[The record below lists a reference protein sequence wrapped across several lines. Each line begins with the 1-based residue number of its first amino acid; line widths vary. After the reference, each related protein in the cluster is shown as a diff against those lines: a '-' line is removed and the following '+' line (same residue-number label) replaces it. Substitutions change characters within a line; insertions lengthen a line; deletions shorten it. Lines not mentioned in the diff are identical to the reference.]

1 MSVLKVSG
9 VSDLAG
15 LGGFSFNS
23 GSITANGT
31 LRVADININ
40 GSITGSSNYN
50 IPSLSGQSFKLLRTD

>member
-15 LGGFSFNS
+15 LGGFDFNS

-31 LRVADININ
+31 LRVQNININ
-40 GSITGSSNYN
+40 GDITG
-50 IPSLSGQSFKLLRTD
+50 

>member
-31 LRVADININ
+31 LRVQDLTIN
-40 GSITGSSNYN
+40 GDITGSSKYN
-50 IPSLSGQSFKLLRTD
+50 IQTLSGH